1 MTDINKVVSTFS
13 QLSLYCFE
21 SQYWIKKI
29 ISYYK
34 LCKFYNSIYDQ
45 RKFEMTFSRHG
56 TILTFYV
63 KLSLG
68 ETLGYTFYVTYQ
80 HFVT

>member
-13 QLSLYCFE
+13 QLSLYCSE

-45 RKFEMTFSRHG
+45 RKFEMTFSQHG

-63 KLSLG
+63 KLSLE